1 MSHLETQN
9 LTYVYGEG
17 TPFKITALD
26 NVNIYLEKGE
36 FVAIIGHTG
45 SGKST
50 LVQHLNGLLKASNG
64 CVLLD
69 GKNIHDSKQTLFD
82 ARFRVGLCF
91 QYPEYQLFESTVY
104 KDIAFGPTNMGL
116 SEAEIDDRVRSAAK
130 YVGIPDEMLAKSP
143 FDLSGGEKRRVAIA
157 GVISMEPEILIL
169 DEPTA
174 GLDPKERVRFRNIIS
189 SLAQNRTVIL
199 STHIVSDIETIATKV
214 VMIKDHKL
222 LCSSTVEEV
231 CSTLKGKLYE
241 QDSRIKLS
249 KNDLFISERQD
260 ANCIQNRFVSL
271 NPPEGAVPVTP
282 NLEDVFLYIYREGV

>member
-26 NVNIYLEKGE
+26 NVNMNLEKGE

-69 GKNIHDSKQTLFD
+69 GENIHESKAKLFD

-169 DEPTA
+169 DEPTS
-174 GLDPKERVRFRNIIS
+174 GLDPRGREQILELIKNYREKTGK
-189 SLAQNRTVIL
+189 TVI
-199 STHIVSDIETIATKV
+199 IVSHSMDDVARFATKV
-214 VMIKDHKL
+214 IVMNDAKVEKTGTVDHIFENSSRLREIGLSVPQITEVFIKLREKGYPV
-222 LCSSTVEEV
+222 SEKVYTVEQGYHE
-231 CSTLKGKLYE
+231 LKKLFE
-241 QDSRIKLS
+241 GRG
-249 KNDLFISERQD
+249 IS
-260 ANCIQNRFVSL
+260 
-271 NPPEGAVPVTP
+271 
-282 NLEDVFLYIYREGV
+282 

>member
-26 NVNIYLEKGE
+26 NVNINIEKGE

-50 LVQHLNGLLKASNG
+50 LVQHLNGLLKPTDG
-64 CVLLD
+64 RIFLD
-69 GKNIHDSKQTLFD
+69 GKDIHQSKSTLFD

-91 QYPEYQLFESTVY
+91 QYPEYQLFEETVY

-116 SEAEIDDRVRSAAK
+116 SKAEIDERVRNAAK
-130 YVGIPDEMLAKSP
+130 YVGIPDEMLSKSP

-169 DEPTA
+169 DEPTS
-174 GLDPKERVRFRNIIS
+174 GLDPMGREQI
-189 SLAQNRTVIL
+189 LALIKNYREQTGKTVI
-199 STHIVSDIETIATKV
+199 IVSHSMDDVARFATKV
-214 VMIKDHKL
+214 IVMNSSKVEMSGTVDEVFEKASRLREIGLSVPQITEIFIKLREKGYPV
-222 LCSSTVEEV
+222 SEKIYTVEQGYLE
-231 CSTLKGKLYE
+231 LK
-241 QDSRIKLS
+241 R
-249 KNDLFISERQD
+249 LFEGRGIS
-260 ANCIQNRFVSL
+260 
-271 NPPEGAVPVTP
+271 
-282 NLEDVFLYIYREGV
+282 